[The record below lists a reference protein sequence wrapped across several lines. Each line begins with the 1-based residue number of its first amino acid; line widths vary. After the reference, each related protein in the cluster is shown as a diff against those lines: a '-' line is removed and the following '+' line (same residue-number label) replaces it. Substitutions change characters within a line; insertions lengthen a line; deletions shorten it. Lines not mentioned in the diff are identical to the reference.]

1 MRVAGIVLMLLFF
14 ITPVLAEEKVEGPTN
29 EKAQKTYKVA
39 LEHLSKGRKDE
50 ALDNFKKADKQDG
63 GQCLSCKKKMI
74 QYGIELRDWKTAEAA
89 AGEGASQGQGDKDV
103 PLAHYEFGVVLFDE
117 GLDKNKDELFSRA
130 HEEMTKALAA
140 FANFPDAIFADGQAL
155 ARLKQDDAA
164 KTQFE
169 KFVKLRPADD
179 LNRQRALRFIS
190 QPELARARMAPVF
203 AVTTTDGQRVSLDD
217 LKGKVL
223 LIDFWATWCA
233 PCKEALPRI
242 RQIAKKF
249 QGQPL
254 VIMSVSLDEDE
265 KKWKDFVGKN
275 QMTWPQYRDGGF
287 TGQIPTLLGVHAIPE
302 PFNIDS
308 DGVMPA

>member
-1 MRVAGIVLMLLFF
+1 MWATGIALMLVLFV
-14 ITPVLAEEKVEGPTN
+14 TPALAEEKVEGPTN
-29 EKAQKTYKVA
+29 DKAQKTYKQG
-39 LEHLSKGRKDE
+39 LEYLNKGMKDA
-50 ALDNFKKADKQDG
+50 ALDKFKKADQQDG
-63 GQCLSCKKKMI
+63 GLCLPCKKKMI

-89 AGEGASQGQGDKDV
+89 AGEVASQVQGDKDV

-203 AVTTTDGQRVSLDD
+203 AVTTTDGQRVSLER
-217 LKGKVL
+217 
-223 LIDFWATWCA
+223 ARSC
-233 PCKEALPRI
+233 
-242 RQIAKKF
+242 
-249 QGQPL
+249 
-254 VIMSVSLDEDE
+254 
-265 KKWKDFVGKN
+265 
-275 QMTWPQYRDGGF
+275 
-287 TGQIPTLLGVHAIPE
+287 
-302 PFNIDS
+302 
-308 DGVMPA
+308 

>member
-29 EKAQKTYKVA
+29 EKAQKTYKEA
-39 LEHLSKGRKDE
+39 LEHLSKGRKDA

-63 GQCLSCKKKMI
+63 GHCLSCKKKMI

-89 AGEGASQGQGDKDV
+89 AGEVASQVQGDKDV
-103 PLAHYEFGVVLFDE
+103 ALAHYEFGVVLFDE

-217 LKGKVL
+217 LTGKVL
-223 LIDFWATWCA
+223 LIDFGA
-233 PCKEALPRI
+233 
-242 RQIAKKF
+242 
-249 QGQPL
+249 
-254 VIMSVSLDEDE
+254 
-265 KKWKDFVGKN
+265 
-275 QMTWPQYRDGGF
+275 
-287 TGQIPTLLGVHAIPE
+287 
-302 PFNIDS
+302 
-308 DGVMPA
+308 